1 MSRKVAFVV
10 ERADRLDRVVAA
22 APGAGLSRRRARTL
36 IGAGGVFV
44 DGRRCRV
51 AGREVPT
58 GARIVAHLDTEA
70 GSTPQPPPPVLWQG
84 GDLFAIAKPP
94 GLHVNETETSA
105 LASVVSS
112 FEGPV
117 HPVHR
122 LDRYTS
128 GVLLLA
134 RTAAA
139 AAEAA
144 KLFERRA
151 VDKHYWA
158 VTLGRPTSTRID
170 AALGQDRRRPR
181 ARAVRADGKPAC
193 TELEVLGV
201 ADGLAAVRARPIT
214 GRTHQVRVHLAH
226 ASAPIAGDL
235 LYGGPAASRL
245 GTDVIRWP
253 RVMLHAA
260 ALRFSWEGQTV
271 SLTAALPA
279 DFEGLETLGLPSPG
293 RDP

>member
-1 MSRKVAFVV
+1 MSRRVAFVV
-10 ERADRLDRVVAA
+10 ERGDRLDRVMAG
-22 APGAGLSRRRARTL
+22 APAAGLSRRRARTL
-36 IGAGGVFV
+36 IDAGAVFV

-51 AGREVPT
+51 ASREVPA
-58 GARIVAHLDTEA
+58 GARIVAHLDAE
-70 GSTPQPPPPVLWQG
+70 SRPDPQPPPVLWRG
-84 GDLFAIAKPP
+84 GELFAISKPP

-105 LASVVSS
+105 RASVVSS
-112 FEGPV
+112 FEGTV

-122 LDRYTS
+122 LDRGTS

-134 RTAAA
+134 RTPAA

-144 KLFERRA
+144 KLFEQRA
-151 VDKHYWA
+151 VDKQYLA
-158 VTLGRPTSTRID
+158 VTLGRPTLARID
-170 AALGQDRRRPR
+170 APLGQDRRRPR
-181 ARAVRADGKPAC
+181 ARSVRADGKPAC
-193 TELEVLGV
+193 TELEVLGT
-201 ADGLAAVRARPIT
+201 ADGLAAVQARPIT

-245 GTDVIRWP
+245 GPDVIRWP

-271 SLTAALPA
+271 SLAAPPPA
-279 DFEGLETLGLPSPG
+279 DFDGLEVLGLPSPG
-293 RDP
+293 RAP